1 MSSAATERDSSNAET
16 TGIRVLL
23 VDNDPDHAHIMA
35 ESLESVGYETEV
47 ATSGPAGAEAI
58 ENKAFDVVVT
68 DLVMNDVDGMQILTL
83 AKERYNCE
91 VIMITGHASIPK
103 AVEAIQVGA
112 FNFLEKPI
120 RPERLRAATARA
132 AEQVRLRRQNE
143 LLIQRLD
150 ERFGF
155 DQIVHASNKMTEVIE
170 RLKRIA
176 VTDAT
181 VMITGPT
188 GVGKDLVAQAI
199 HQNSPR
205 KKKPFVALNCGAVAP
220 HLVESELFGHVRG
233 AFTDAH
239 SDRVGKFEY
248 ANGGTLFLDEVGDM
262 PMATQIKLLRVL
274 EDREITR
281 VGDNKSVPVNVRV
294 ISATNV
300 DLSKAIEAGDFRRD
314 LLYRLEVVTVDL
326 PPLCE
331 RKEDIFP
338 LVDFFRRQF
347 AKDHRKEIKSVAP
360 AVMRRLAGYDWPGN
374 VRELR
379 NVIDNMVV
387 LDVDDVLDID
397 DLPPK
402 LTRTPIEEET
412 TSFDGL
418 PALVGKPLDEI
429 ERWAIEQTLNLTGG
443 NREEAANILQIGTRT
458 LYRKLKKYEE
468 EE

>member
-1 MSSAATERDSSNAET
+1 
-16 TGIRVLL
+16 
-23 VDNDPDHAHIMA
+23 MA
-35 ESLESVGYETEV
+35 ESLETVGYQTVV
-47 ATSGPAGAEAI
+47 ATSGPAGAEAM
-58 ENKAFDVVVT
+58 ESQSFDVVVT
-68 DLVMNDVDGMQILTL
+68 DLVMNDIDGMQILAA
-83 AKERYNCE
+83 AKERFNCE
-91 VIMITGHASIPK
+91 VIVITGHASIPK

-112 FNFLEKPI
+112 FDFLEKPI
-120 RPERLRAATARA
+120 RPDRLRTATARA
-132 AEQVRLRRQNE
+132 AEQVQLRRQNE

-155 DQIVHASNKMTEVIE
+155 EQIVHVSSKMSEVIE

-188 GVGKDLVAQAI
+188 GTGKDLVAQAI
-199 HQNSPR
+199 HQNSMR
-205 KKKPFVALNCGAVAP
+205 KKKAFVALNCGAVAP

-262 PMATQIKLLRVL
+262 PLETQIKLLRVL
-274 EDREITR
+274 EEREITR
-281 VGDNKSVPVNVRV
+281 VGDNKTIPVNVRV

-300 DLSKAIEAGDFRRD
+300 DLNEAIEAGKFRRD

-326 PPLCE
+326 PALEE

-347 AKDHRKEIKSVAP
+347 AKEHKKEIKSVSP
-360 AVMRRLAGYDWPGN
+360 AVIRRLASYDWPGN

-379 NVIDNMVV
+379 NVVDNMVV
-387 LDVDDVLDID
+387 LDVDDILDID

-402 LTRTPIEEET
+402 LTRVTVEDND

-418 PALVGKPLDEI
+418 PSLVGKPLEEI
-429 ERWAIEQTLNLTGG
+429 ERWAIEQTLNLTAG

-468 EE
+468 E